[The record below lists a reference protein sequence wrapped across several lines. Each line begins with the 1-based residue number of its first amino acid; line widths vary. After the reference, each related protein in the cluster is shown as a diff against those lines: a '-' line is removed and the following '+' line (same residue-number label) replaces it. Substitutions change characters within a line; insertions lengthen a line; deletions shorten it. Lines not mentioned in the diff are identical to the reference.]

1 VCSKVTEVTEEHA
14 TVVRNW
20 TQKRPHNLP
29 VNFKRT
35 KQIRMGPA

>member
-29 VNFKRT
+29 VNFKRA
-35 KQIRMGPA
+35 KQIQIGPA